1 VEREPLNTRFSSAK
15 GENYGFVKP
24 KQAESLPPDQM
35 PLTKKQAMRLSA
47 VSGVAVK
54 ELAGFTV
61 AELSERLR
69 WPRRFRAAALPPH
82 LRRVVKRD
90 PVTGVLHPVP
100 LPTVHVMDTD
110 CSFLGFFP
118 VEWPWGW
125 FFPSSAIR
133 KRSPACAPMSA
144 AISVSTCRA
153 GR

>member
-1 VEREPLNTRFSSAK
+1 MARKT
-15 GENYGFVKP
+15 

-69 WPRRFRAAALPPH
+69 WRVDVELLLFRRICG
-82 LRRVVKRD
+82 RVVKRD

-100 LPTVHVMDTD
+100 FANVHVMDTD

-125 FFPSSAIR
+125 FFPLF
-133 KRSPACAPMSA
+133 CD
-144 AISVSTCRA
+144 T
-153 GR
+153 